1 MNLCETV
8 PSTYHITVNRGYN
21 GSLKKCNNVK
31 LHYVKSEIFEIGR
44 ITIKSPQGQNISC
57 YNAERCICDL
67 LRDKDNQDIET
78 YVNEMLNSDQ
88 QQNKTINKE
97 EEEDEEQL
105 RKYYKEITL
114 DMDYFNQSIFTNKI
128 LQEYNEWS

>member
-1 MNLCETV
+1 MNE
-8 PSTYHITVNRGYN
+8 
-21 GSLKKCNNVK
+21 
-31 LHYVKSEIFEIGR
+31 EE
-44 ITIKSPQGQNISC
+44 
-57 YNAERCICDL
+57 
-67 LRDKDNQDIET
+67 DNQAIET

-97 EEEDEEQL
+97 DEEEDEEQL

-114 DMDYFNQSIFTNKI
+114 DMDYFNQSIYTNKI